1 MTKPCKEERILA
13 TEPDESKP
21 PEFNFKISWSLKKL
35 LFNITF
41 ISFVDESM
49 LFVFDYNEKIQLINL
64 SDVVIFNQS
73 LESFTC
79 LNNCKIEINSD
90 HKMIS

>member
-1 MTKPCKEERILA
+1 MTKPYKEERILP

-49 LFVFDYNEKIQLINL
+49 LFVFDYNERIQLINL
-64 SDVVIFNQS
+64 SEIVIFNQS
-73 LESFTC
+73 LDSFTR
-79 LNNCKIEINSD
+79 LINCKIEIQSD